1 MKSYISRK
9 ITVIS
14 LLVGFSLPV
23 LSNDSLQYNKDSVLL
38 ERPSHVSKYDKRQHY
53 YRKSWAMLIPTQA
66 VLQYAG
72 NMGFISLGIGWDY
85 GKHRQWE
92 TQWLFGFLPK
102 YNSKRAKVTMT
113 IKENYIPWSFDLGKG
128 FSLEPLSC
136 GLYVNT
142 IFGHEFWT
150 KQPVR
155 YPNKYYLVSTKI
167 RSNIFVGE
175 RVTRQIP
182 ENKRKFMKSVTFYYE
197 MSTTDTYLLMKLK
210 NHSIKFEDLVSL
222 SFGLKMQLL

>member
-1 MKSYISRK
+1 MKSYIFRK
-9 ITVIS
+9 ITAVS
-14 LLVGFSLPV
+14 LLVGFSL
-23 LSNDSLQYNKDSVLL
+23 SAFSSDSLQANKDSVLL
-38 ERPSHVSKYDKRQHY
+38 ERPFHVSRYDKRLHY

-66 VLQYAG
+66 VVQYAG

-92 TQWLFGFLPK
+92 THWLFGFLPK

-136 GLYVNT
+136 GLYINT
-142 IFGHEFWT
+142 IFGHEFWA

-167 RSNIFVGE
+167 RPSIFVGE

-182 ENKRKFMKSVTFYYE
+182 ENKRKIMKSVTFYYE
-197 MSTTDTYLLMKLK
+197 MSTTDTYILMRLR
-210 NHSIKFEDLVSL
+210 NHSIKFEDFVSL
-222 SFGLKMQLL
+222 SFGAKLQLL